1 MIQGLQDDTYVLLM
15 DDDGEMRED
24 LQLPSV
30 MYKTDDDMKT
40 TELIKHYCELVDS
53 GANIDIYCSV
63 LSAVGQE
70 KIIPDEF
77 SVAVTPSLLIPPGYK
92 IDSQSL
98 KNIDLEKTV
107 NDFNLKEEID
117 IKDNK
122 EANSFG
128 EIFDTKNIPKNIRK
142 LVDEETL
149 GISLGERR
157 GIDILFGNI
166 PKTGVIIDSKKEA
179 LRIKKNKLS
188 KQDINSTPSPAV
200 DINSGKPLL
209 IK

>member
-1 MIQGLQDDTYVLLM
+1 MTSLGLL
-15 DDDGEMRED
+15 
-24 LQLPSV
+24 S
-30 MYKTDDDMKT
+30 
-40 TELIKHYCELVDS
+40 S
-53 GANIDIYCSV
+53 CSDFRK
-63 LSAVGQE
+63 AVGQE
-70 KIIPDEF
+70 IVIPDEF
-77 SVAVTPSLLIPPGYK
+77 SVAVTPTLLIPPGYE
-92 IDSQSL
+92 IDPKVL
-98 KNIDLEKTV
+98 KNNDIDKT
-107 NDFNLKEEID
+107 NDNFDLKEEID

-122 EANSFG
+122 EASSFS
-128 EIFDTKNIPKNIRK
+128 EIFDTKNIPQNIRK

-179 LRIKKNKLS
+179 LRIKKNKLT
-188 KQDINSTPSPAV
+188 KQDINSNPSPGV